1 MSSEVETSLIINSER
16 FLDFARNDTL
26 EKLQRDGRRLSPGSG
41 GQLVNLKFRRRF
53 DQCRVIRQVRAKLW
67 IRLRPPKSVPGE
79 NEMRCSR
86 AHLASV
92 LTGEVKSIG

>member
-26 EKLQRDGRRLSPGSG
+26 EKLQRERRRLSPGSG
-41 GQLVNLKFRRRF
+41 GQRVNLKFRRRL
-53 DQCRVIRQVRAKLW
+53 DQCRVIGQVRGKLW
-67 IRLRPPKSVPGE
+67 VRLRPPKSVPGE
-79 NEMRCSR
+79 KEMRCSR
-86 AHLASV
+86 AHLVSV

>member
-26 EKLQRDGRRLSPGSG
+26 EKLQHDGRRLSPGSC

-53 DQCRVIRQVRAKLW
+53 DQCRVPRQVRGKLW
-67 IRLRPPKSVPGE
+67 IRLR
-79 NEMRCSR
+79 
-86 AHLASV
+86 AHQKVLLVKTKCVAPERISQAS
-92 LTGEVKSIG
+92 

>member
-16 FLDFARNDTL
+16 FLDFVRNDTL
-26 EKLQRDGRRLSPGSG
+26 EKLQRKRCQLSPGSG
-41 GQLVNLKFRRRF
+41 GQRVNLKFRRRF
-53 DQCRVIRQVRAKLW
+53 DKCRVIRQVRGKLW
-67 IRLRPPKSVPGE
+67 IRPHPPKSVPGE
-79 NEMRCSR
+79 NKMRCSR